1 VFVARTMPPPTI
13 LCIDD
18 DTLVRQLLVVQLLGI
33 TGGKSAIHEAGDAAS
48 GARLARE
55 HRPDIVLLDLGLPDK
70 SGFLVIDEIN
80 AISPRPRIL
89 ILTASAPDLVLERV
103 QRSDVSGLLLKS
115 DTGTEEL
122 LAAIKTVHD
131 GRKYFSKTVRAAMTA
146 ARSSPDHYTKVL
158 SPREIELL
166 PLFGYGWTNEKMAE
180 RTGLSAATIR
190 THRQNILRKL
200 DLHSTEKLI
209 HWAIVKGFADFRYEP
224 KETNAPLLQEPSA
237 KRESAD

>member
-1 VFVARTMPPPTI
+1 MRPPTI

-33 TGGKSAIHEAGDAAS
+33 TQGKSAIYEAGDATT

-70 SGFLVIDEIN
+70 SGFLIIDEIN
-80 AISPRPRIL
+80 QLSPRPRIL
-89 ILTASAPDLVLERV
+89 ILTASAPDQVLERV
-103 QRSDVSGLLLKS
+103 QRIEVSGLLLKS

-122 LAAIKTVHD
+122 LTAVQAVNE
-131 GRKYFSKTVRAAMTA
+131 GRKYFSKTVRAAMAA
-146 ARSSPDHYTKVL
+146 ARSSPLHYTKVL

-166 PLFGYGWTNEKMAE
+166 PLFGYGWTNERMAE
-180 RTGLSAATIR
+180 RTGLSAATVR

-224 KETNAPLLQEPSA
+224 KDTGSPLLQEPAASP
-237 KRESAD
+237 KSAD